1 MMRSSDVDQL
11 VAEIDHERESSLFR
25 NPDRPST
32 VFVKPRQREDIRVR
46 RAKTRARTAAWRN
59 DLDRLRRPEAHEIGM
74 SLVAA
79 LVTSDLLNLTSAEV
93 GFVTAAL
100 ADLEAR
106 GFARDQVLL
115 VLRRLRNRLLPD
127 DRKVGESPS
136 R

>member
-1 MMRSSDVDQL
+1 
-11 VAEIDHERESSLFR
+11 
-25 NPDRPST
+25 
-32 VFVKPRQREDIRVR
+32 
-46 RAKTRARTAAWRN
+46 
-59 DLDRLRRPEAHEIGM
+59 M